1 MTPNPSLA
9 FHALTTGYCHGSRQ
23 SIVGRGLEGSLPRG
37 TLTALLGT
45 NGAGKST
52 LLRTLAGLQPPLAGD
67 IFWEGNSLASLTP
80 EERAKRLS
88 IVLTVRPETGNLTV
102 REVVA
107 LGRLPHRQGLWGS
120 RNAAADAEAVER
132 AMRLTT
138 TSAWSERPVSRL
150 SDGERQRVFIAKAL
164 AQETPLILL
173 DEPTAFLDYPS
184 RVQFF
189 NLLKRLTNEM
199 GKTVLLSSHDVEL
212 AAAHA
217 DRILLLSKESLCLA
231 PTEAKERN
239 HAIRD
244 FFRLDAETLH
254 GF

>member
-23 SIVGRGLEGSLPRG
+23 SIVGKGLEGSLPRG

-120 RNAAADAEAVER
+120 RNAAADAEAVES

>member
-1 MTPNPSLA
+1 MTPTPSLA

-37 TLTALLGT
+37 TLTVLLGT

>member
-231 PTEAKERN
+231 PTEAQERN

-244 FFRLDAETLH
+244 FFLLDAETLH

>member
-37 TLTALLGT
+37 TLTVLLGT

-52 LLRTLAGLQPPLAGD
+52 LLRTLAGLQPPLAGE

-244 FFRLDAETLH
+244 FFRLDTETLH

>member
-1 MTPNPSLA
+1 MTQNPSLA

-37 TLTALLGT
+37 TLTVLLGT

>member
-37 TLTALLGT
+37 TLTVLLGT

-217 DRILLLSKESLCLA
+217 DRILLLSQECLCLA
-231 PTEAKERN
+231 PTEAQERN

-244 FFRLDAETLH
+244 FFQLDAETLH

>member
-37 TLTALLGT
+37 TLTVLLGT

-120 RNAAADAEAVER
+120 RNAAADAEAVES

>member
-37 TLTALLGT
+37 TLTVLLGT

-132 AMRLTT
+132 AMQLTT
-138 TSAWSERPVSRL
+138 TSTWSERPVSRL

-244 FFRLDAETLH
+244 FFQLDAEILH

>member
-37 TLTALLGT
+37 TLTVLLGT

-120 RNAAADAEAVER
+120 RNAAADAEAMER
-132 AMRLTT
+132 AMQLTT

-231 PTEAKERN
+231 PTEAQERN

-244 FFRLDAETLH
+244 FFQLDAETLH

>member
-37 TLTALLGT
+37 TLTVLLGT

-80 EERAKRLS
+80 EERAKCLI

-120 RNAAADAEAVER
+120 RNAAADAEAVES

-212 AAAHA
+212 AATHA

-231 PTEAKERN
+231 PTEPKERN

>member
-37 TLTALLGT
+37 TLTVLLGT

-199 GKTVLLSSHDVEL
+199 GKTILLSSHDVEL

>member
-37 TLTALLGT
+37 TLTVLLGT

-212 AAAHA
+212 AATHA

-231 PTEAKERN
+231 PTEPKERN

-244 FFRLDAETLH
+244 FFQLDAETLH

>member
-120 RNAAADAEAVER
+120 RNSAADAEAVES
-132 AMRLTT
+132 AMQLTT

>member
-37 TLTALLGT
+37 TLTVLLGT

-120 RNAAADAEAVER
+120 RNSAADAEAVES
-132 AMRLTT
+132 AMQLTT

>member
-37 TLTALLGT
+37 TLTVLLGT

-132 AMRLTT
+132 AMQQTT
-138 TSAWSERPVSRL
+138 TSAWSERSVSRL

>member
-23 SIVGRGLEGSLPRG
+23 SIVGKGLEGSLPRG
-37 TLTALLGT
+37 TLTVLLGT

-132 AMRLTT
+132 AMQLTT
-138 TSAWSERPVSRL
+138 RSTWSERPVSRL
-150 SDGERQRVFIAKAL
+150 SDGERQWVFIAKAL

-244 FFRLDAETLH
+244 FFQLDAETLH

>member
-37 TLTALLGT
+37 TLTVLLGT

-120 RNAAADAEAVER
+120 RNAATDAEAVES
-132 AMRLTT
+132 AMQLTT

-244 FFRLDAETLH
+244 FFQLDAETLH

>member
-23 SIVGRGLEGSLPRG
+23 SIVGKGLEGSLPRG
-37 TLTALLGT
+37 TLTVLLGT

-67 IFWEGNSLASLTP
+67 IFWEGNSLSSLTP

-217 DRILLLSKESLCLA
+217 DHILLLSKESLCLA

-244 FFRLDAETLH
+244 FFRLDAEILH

>member
-52 LLRTLAGLQPPLAGD
+52 LLRTLAGLQPPLAGE

-132 AMRLTT
+132 AMQLTT

-212 AAAHA
+212 AATHA

-244 FFRLDAETLH
+244 FFQLDAETLH

>member
-37 TLTALLGT
+37 TLTVLLGT
-45 NGAGKST
+45 NGAGKSP

-120 RNAAADAEAVER
+120 RNAATDAEAVES

>member
-217 DRILLLSKESLCLA
+217 DRILLLSKQSLCLA

-244 FFRLDAETLH
+244 FFRLDAETPH

>member
-37 TLTALLGT
+37 TLTVLLGT

-120 RNAAADAEAVER
+120 RNAATDAEAVES

-244 FFRLDAETLH
+244 FFQLDAETLH

>member
-37 TLTALLGT
+37 TLTVLLGT

-120 RNAAADAEAVER
+120 RNAAADAEAVES

-212 AAAHA
+212 AATHA

-244 FFRLDAETLH
+244 FFQLDAETLH

>member
-37 TLTALLGT
+37 TLTVLLGT

-80 EERAKRLS
+80 EERAKCLS

-212 AAAHA
+212 AATHA

>member
-23 SIVGRGLEGSLPRG
+23 SIVGKGLEGSLPRG
-37 TLTALLGT
+37 TLTVLLGT

-239 HAIRD
+239 HAIRA
-244 FFRLDAETLH
+244 FFQLDAETLH

>member
-23 SIVGRGLEGSLPRG
+23 SIVGKGLEGSLPRG
-37 TLTALLGT
+37 TLTVLLGT

-120 RNAAADAEAVER
+120 RNAAADAEAVES

>member
-37 TLTALLGT
+37 TLTVLLGT

-138 TSAWSERPVSRL
+138 TSTWSERPVSRL

-212 AAAHA
+212 AATHA

>member
-37 TLTALLGT
+37 TLTVLLGT

-244 FFRLDAETLH
+244 FFQLDAEILH
-254 GF
+254 GV

>member
-37 TLTALLGT
+37 TLTVLLGT

-52 LLRTLAGLQPPLAGD
+52 LLRTLAGLQPPLAGE

-199 GKTVLLSSHDVEL
+199 DKTVLLSSHDVEL

-244 FFRLDAETLH
+244 FFQLDAETLH

>member
-37 TLTALLGT
+37 TLTVLLGT

-120 RNAAADAEAVER
+120 RNAATDAEAVES

>member
-52 LLRTLAGLQPPLAGD
+52 LLRTLAGLQPPLAGE

-80 EERAKRLS
+80 EERAKCLS

-120 RNAAADAEAVER
+120 RNAATDAEAVES

-244 FFRLDAETLH
+244 FFQLDAETLH

>member
-37 TLTALLGT
+37 TLTVLLGT

-217 DRILLLSKESLCLA
+217 DRILLLSKESLCLT

-244 FFRLDAETLH
+244 FFQLDAETLH

>member
-132 AMRLTT
+132 AMQLTT

>member
-37 TLTALLGT
+37 TLTVLLGT

-52 LLRTLAGLQPPLAGD
+52 LLRTLAGLQPPLAGE

-231 PTEAKERN
+231 PTEAQERN

-244 FFRLDAETLH
+244 FFQLDAETLH

>member
-37 TLTALLGT
+37 TLTVLLGT

-52 LLRTLAGLQPPLAGD
+52 LLRTLAGLQPPLAGE

-199 GKTVLLSSHDVEL
+199 GKTILLSSHDVEL

>member
-37 TLTALLGT
+37 TLTVLLGT

-52 LLRTLAGLQPPLAGD
+52 LLRTLAGLQPPLAGE

-244 FFRLDAETLH
+244 FFQLDAETLH

>member
-37 TLTALLGT
+37 TLTVLLGT

-212 AAAHA
+212 AATHA

-231 PTEAKERN
+231 PTEAQERN

-244 FFRLDAETLH
+244 FFQLDAETLH

>member
-37 TLTALLGT
+37 TLTVLLGT

-52 LLRTLAGLQPPLAGD
+52 LLRTLAGLQPPLAGE

-231 PTEAKERN
+231 PTEAKKRN

>member
-1 MTPNPSLA
+1 MTSNPSLA

-37 TLTALLGT
+37 TLTVLLGT

-199 GKTVLLSSHDVEL
+199 GKTVLFSSHDVEL

>member
-52 LLRTLAGLQPPLAGD
+52 LLRTLAGLQPPLAGE

-212 AAAHA
+212 AATHA